1 MSLIIGGGISFGG
14 GVSVTADNT
23 GLYNFSSFTFLSG
36 NVSGP
41 VGATGTQLFANSY
54 SNVGNT
60 WLQTTSFYNTYGNGY
75 QFWTVPATGTYQIT
89 AAGARS
95 GIPTFSPSG
104 GNIANG
110 NATVGWGAVMSG
122 AFNLT
127 QGQKLTLVVGQM
139 SPNAGVGTTY
149 SSTGGGG
156 ASWVVTSTNQPL
168 LVAGGGAGGG
178 NWTGGAP
185 TSVKGGNGVTRTS
198 GGSSFYGAPG
208 GTNGIGG
215 NSHVNANGT
224 NGTNAYDA
232 GGGGGMYA
240 NGVIGTGA
248 NLRTTVSSA
257 QSGGGGGAC
266 MYGAIGG
273 GVQNEGTYSAGIS
286 AGGFGG
292 GGGSSPI
299 AGGGGGGY
307 SGGAGTYGVL
317 STGIDAGG
325 GGGSYLDAS
334 AANVSTSDGMY
345 NNTSTFNGSS
355 ISNLAIYNYGHG
367 YVAVTR
373 IA

>member
-14 GVSVTADNT
+14 GISVTADNT

-60 WLQTTSFYNTYGNGY
+60 WLQSTSFYNTYGNGY

-95 GIPTFSPSG
+95 GIPYFSV
-104 GNIANG
+104 GNLANG
-110 NATVGWGAVMSG
+110 NATPGWGAVMSG

-127 QGQKLTLVVGQM
+127 QGQVLTLVVGQM
-139 SPNAGVGTTY
+139 SANAGVGATY

-168 LVAGGGAGGG
+168 LVAGGGAGGANFTSG
-178 NWTGGAP
+178 VPN
-185 TSVKGGNGVTRTS
+185 SVKGGNAVTRTS
-198 GGSSFYGAPG
+198 GGSSYYGAPG
-208 GTNGIGG
+208 GANGIGG
-215 NSHVNANGT
+215 NSHVNGSGT
-224 NGTNAYDA
+224 VSTDGYDA

-248 NLRTTVSSA
+248 NLRTTVSSTA
-257 QSGGGGGAC
+257 SGGGGGAFI
-266 MYGAIGG
+266 YGSIGG
-273 GVQNEGTYSAGIS
+273 GVSNESSYIAGIS

-292 GGGSSPI
+292 GGGAGPI
-299 AGGGGGGY
+299 TGGGGGGY
-307 SGGAGTYGVL
+307 SGGGGTYSTSG
-317 STGIDAGG
+317 TGIDAGG

-334 AANVSTSDGMY
+334 ASNVSTSDGFY
-345 NNTSTFNGSS
+345 NNVSTFNGSS
-355 ISNLAIYNYGHG
+355 ISNLAVYNYGHG
-367 YVAVTR
+367 YIAVIR